1 MSIYA
6 GYITLWFIVFF
17 IMIASDKGSY
27 AFANLLGSACISG
40 ILWIV
45 AMLLQQFG
53 CLL

>member
-17 IMIASDKGSY
+17 IMIASEHGSL
-27 AFANLLGSACISG
+27 ACANALASACISG

-45 AMLLQQFG
+45 AMLLKQFG